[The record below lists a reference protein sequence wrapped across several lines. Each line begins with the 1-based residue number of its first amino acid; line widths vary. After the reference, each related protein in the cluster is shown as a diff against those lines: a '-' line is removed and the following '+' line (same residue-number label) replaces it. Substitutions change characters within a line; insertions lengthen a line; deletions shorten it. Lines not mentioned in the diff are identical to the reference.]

1 MDITESKRDVVS
13 VVMMQRVQRRRQILI
28 EIKKYENIN

>member
-1 MDITESKRDVVS
+1 MDTAESKRDVVS
-13 VVMMQRVQRRRQILI
+13 VVMMQRVQRKRQVLI